1 MYYTKC
7 LIKENWM
14 LFHSNIVPQKL
25 KNENSTTCRALLV
38 FVNSTKYKHKNIGSD
53 LSKNVLNDHKPNFSC
68 SAEKGNLSPKNSFC
82 TNAIDQILRTSPYL
96 HERKKFSVADLLGPS
111 FFQEQLQ
118 LNHVEE
124 PITSASSSCKIDP

>member
-1 MYYTKC
+1 M
-7 LIKENWM
+7 LI
-14 LFHSNIVPQKL
+14 LSIIVFLQI

-38 FVNSTKYKHKNIGSD
+38 FVNSKTKYEHKNIGSD

-96 HERKKFSVADLLGPS
+96 HERKKFSVAVLLGPS